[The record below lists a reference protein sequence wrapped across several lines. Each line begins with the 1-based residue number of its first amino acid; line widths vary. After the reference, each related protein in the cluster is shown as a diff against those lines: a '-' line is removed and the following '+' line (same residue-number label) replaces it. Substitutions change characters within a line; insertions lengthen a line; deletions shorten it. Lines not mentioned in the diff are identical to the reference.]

1 LSGGKTEKQIS
12 VGQRNEQHH
21 VVEKGAWPEVGAVEN
36 TIKCIRAEK
45 LLGKINT
52 YAGQNVCAKAGQHTI
67 GLKFTRSDQAQLS
80 RKIGG
85 KTG

>member
-1 LSGGKTEKQIS
+1 
-12 VGQRNEQHH
+12 
-21 VVEKGAWPEVGAVEN
+21 VEN